1 MTAEERRLRRWLYGI
16 RRHFNDLPA
25 RSARSRRLIEKTK
38 PGHAAGSATLR
49 NASAARWPLT
59 PGVMTT
65 GELAR
70 LIYANP
76 EYDQNF
82 RLREEGEPPPK
93 LTSWSTSRI
102 RIAAPTFA
110 DYVGRGSG
118 RGRPMLWRPKPSR
131 FWSEVRRAKAATG
144 GQQRRKRH

>member
-38 PGHAAGSATLR
+38 PWTRGRIGNIEKRISRALAFGA
-49 NASAARWPLT
+49 
-59 PGVMTT
+59 GVMTT

-70 LIYANP
+70 VIYANP
-76 EYDQNF
+76 GYDQNL

-93 LTSWSTSRI
+93 LSSWQYQRI